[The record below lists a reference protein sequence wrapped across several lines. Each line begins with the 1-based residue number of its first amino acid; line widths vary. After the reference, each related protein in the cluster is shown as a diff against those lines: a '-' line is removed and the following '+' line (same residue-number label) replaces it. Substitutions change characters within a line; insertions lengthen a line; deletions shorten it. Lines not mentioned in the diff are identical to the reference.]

1 MNIYNLKE
9 NKKIKFILRFL
20 LLFLIIWGCEEF
32 FRRKIGGFA
41 GSYPFVEYW
50 DIKATESEVIFAIK
64 ELKQEDISLQ
74 PPGDTILVQE
84 RNTEYD
90 WDSKEMIDFSAKL
103 EIDSLTPFPK
113 KTKKNT
119 KDGYW
124 LYINFYYS
132 ETGEIVKTW
141 LRPDFDSTITT
152 LAFVGLNRKLIN
164 RDYWF
169 LDNQKEIKK
178 FKKRIVEKIQ
188 NKVDKLKNK

>member
-1 MNIYNLKE
+1 MNIYNLKK
-9 NKKIKFILRFL
+9 NKKTKFILRFF
-20 LLFLIIWGCEEF
+20 LLFLIVWGCEEF

-41 GSYPFVEYW
+41 GSYPFVESW

-103 EIDSLTPFPK
+103 EVDSLTPFPK

-124 LYINFYYS
+124 LYINFYYP

-164 RDYWF
+164 RDYCF